1 MPSARKRRLSKLIKG
16 YLNKI
21 DTDGVTTF
29 PTKQSKIDELARI
42 HALPK
47 GKQDVAGSQGE
58 AWQVALDLQ
67 AAAGFPTTSNPDGD
81 GATTGVD
88 FAPFDGTEAV
98 DTEGHGVGDNHTIVN
113 LYNEIV
119 ALTNDLGVL
128 ESNAITQDGI
138 VTTQKGIANGANAD
152 PGTCAVV
159 FAAALEAGTTANS
172 LVIGYATTAGEKL
185 AEIDAKLARIDAL
198 PEPVD
203 STGDFNT
210 PSAQTIWDTDAD
222 VKRAAALVDKN
233 AIDVLKAASG
243 IELGLFVS
251 PC

>member
-1 MPSARKRRLSKLIKG
+1 MPSARKKRIRKLIRS
-16 YLNKI
+16 YLNRVQA
-21 DTDGVTTF
+21 DGTMEFTT
-29 PTKQSKIDELARI
+29 KESRI
-42 HALPK
+42 AEMDRIKALPK
-47 GKQDVAGSQGE
+47 GSGAGTQGAELVTLLGFSVVAGE
-58 AWQVALDLQ
+58 
-67 AAAGFPTTSNPDGD
+67 PTTSDVDGD
-81 GATTGVD
+81 SVPQSQD
-88 FAPFDGTEAV
+88 FAPFDATETR

-152 PGTCAVV
+152 PATCAAV
-159 FAAALEAGTTANS
+159 FAAALEAGTAANN
-172 LVIGYATTAGEKL
+172 LVIGYATTAGKKL

-198 PEPVD
+198 PEPDD

-210 PSAQTIWDTDAD
+210 PNAQTIWATDAD

-243 IELGLFVS
+243 IELGLYVD